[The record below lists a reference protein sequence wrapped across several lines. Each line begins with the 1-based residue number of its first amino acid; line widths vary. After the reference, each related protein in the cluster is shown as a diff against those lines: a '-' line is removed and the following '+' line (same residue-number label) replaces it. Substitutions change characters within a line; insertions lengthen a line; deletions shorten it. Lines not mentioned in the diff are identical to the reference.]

1 MLARILVL
9 ALLFGIVSE
18 PAHANVI
25 WPAAILSGRLL
36 AWWIIAASLV
46 IEFFFVQRAFR
57 LRALDAMWATIGAN
71 AATAVAGLFILP
83 YAGLFMELGLH
94 KSGLGAGI
102 GWATFSLTAWLATFI
117 LAVVI
122 NLAIELAVYKY
133 GYRLK
138 IDRRAFW
145 LIAAANVI
153 TAAIAFVSLEFVQVP
168 DYGYL
173 TPGLLPR

>member
-1 MLARILVL
+1 MLLRILVL
-9 ALLFGIVSE
+9 ALLLAAVSE

-25 WPAAILSGRLL
+25 WPAAILTGRLL
-36 AWWIIAASLV
+36 AWWIIAVSIV

-57 LRALDAMWATIGAN
+57 LGALDALWATIGAN
-71 AATAVAGLFILP
+71 AVTAVAGLYILP

-94 KSGLGAGI
+94 TSGLGAGI
-102 GWATFSLTAWLATFI
+102 GWETFSLTAWLITFI
-117 LAVVI
+117 IAVAL

-138 IDRRAFW
+138 IDRRAFR
-145 LIAAANVI
+145 LIAAANII
-153 TAAIAFVSLEFVQVP
+153 TAAIALISLEFVRDS
-168 DYGYL
+168 DYGEI